1 VKLTDRPLR
10 TTKRSGSHSFQ
21 TEKPEL
27 EPCYLRISQASYYFG
42 VSRSRLF
49 SLIAEGVIR
58 SRLILQAGR
67 IRGVRLI
74 DVRSLRDYVESWDS
88 EGKRIKRKEV
98 EA

>member
-1 VKLTDRPLR
+1 
-10 TTKRSGSHSFQ
+10 
-21 TEKPEL
+21 
-27 EPCYLRISQASYYFG
+27 
-42 VSRSRLF
+42 
-49 SLIAEGVIR
+49 LIAEGVIR